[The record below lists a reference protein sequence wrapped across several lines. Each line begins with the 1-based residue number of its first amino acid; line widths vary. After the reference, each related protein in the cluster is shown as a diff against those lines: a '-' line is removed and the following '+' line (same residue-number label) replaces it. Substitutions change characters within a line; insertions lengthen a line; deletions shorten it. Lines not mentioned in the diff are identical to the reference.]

1 VVESRIV
8 PVSYDGEMFALE
20 TNRDITDRK
29 RAEEALRDS
38 EERLRAIYDGTY
50 QYIGLLSPDGTLLD
64 ANRAS
69 LEFAGDA
76 FGSKREHVVGRPFW
90 ETVWFVHTPGAPE
103 KLRGAIAGAAAG
115 EFIRY
120 EAPLMRPSG
129 EEVIFDF
136 SLHPVR
142 NKQGDAVL
150 IVPEG
155 RIITDRKRAEEELA
169 KSEERFR
176 TSILHSPVPTALYDD
191 REQILGI
198 SESWLKA
205 AGGASEDDFR
215 RVEDWTNYLYGGGER
230 SGEVLQ
236 LIREIIATEPK
247 ARTDELMLTFGGEK
261 RIWNFV
267 NSCLGTQ
274 SDGRRLFVTVAQ
286 DVTDRRAYEERIDL
300 LMRESRHRTKNILG
314 LVQVIARQTAAG
326 DAKDFIDRFSKRIQ
340 ALAANQ
346 DLLVRNE
353 WRGVD
358 IEKLVRAQLAHFAD
372 LAGSRI
378 AVGGPSLRLN
388 AAAAQAI
395 GLALHELA
403 TNAGKY
409 GALSVDAGR
418 VDVRWRLDGDSFV
431 MSWIERSGP
440 PVPPPKRRGFGSTV
454 VDPMA
459 KLSVGGEVDLNY
471 APSGLMWRLTCPAAN
486 AVEPLG
492 NESNLTQG
500 REKAI

>member
-1 VVESRIV
+1 VRHTRASISINDIDAQIVHGESWSGELTHTTRDGREIVVESRIV
-8 PVSYDGEMFALE
+8 TVSYDREMFALE

-29 RAEEALRDS
+29 CAEDALRDS

-50 QYIGLLSPDGTLLD
+50 QYIGLLSPDGTLLE

-103 KLRGAIAGAAAG
+103 KLREAVGRAAAG

-142 NKQGDAVL
+142 NKQGDVFL

-191 REQILGI
+191 REQMLAI

-205 AGGASEDDFR
+205 AGGVSADNFR
-215 RVEDWTNYLYGGGER
+215 RVEDWTNYLYGGRER

-236 LIREIIATEPK
+236 LIREIIATEPE
-247 ARTDELMLTFGGEK
+247 ARTDELMITFGARNASGNLLTPAWEPSQT
-261 RIWNFV
+261 R
-267 NSCLGTQ
+267 
-274 SDGRRLFVTVAQ
+274 
-286 DVTDRRAYEERIDL
+286 DVSL
-300 LMRESRHRTKNILG
+300 SPWPRT
-314 LVQVIARQTAAG
+314 
-326 DAKDFIDRFSKRIQ
+326 
-340 ALAANQ
+340 
-346 DLLVRNE
+346 
-353 WRGVD
+353 
-358 IEKLVRAQLAHFAD
+358 
-372 LAGSRI
+372 
-378 AVGGPSLRLN
+378 
-388 AAAAQAI
+388 
-395 GLALHELA
+395 
-403 TNAGKY
+403 
-409 GALSVDAGR
+409 
-418 VDVRWRLDGDSFV
+418 
-431 MSWIERSGP
+431 
-440 PVPPPKRRGFGSTV
+440 
-454 VDPMA
+454 
-459 KLSVGGEVDLNY
+459 
-471 APSGLMWRLTCPAAN
+471 
-486 AVEPLG
+486 
-492 NESNLTQG
+492 
-500 REKAI
+500 